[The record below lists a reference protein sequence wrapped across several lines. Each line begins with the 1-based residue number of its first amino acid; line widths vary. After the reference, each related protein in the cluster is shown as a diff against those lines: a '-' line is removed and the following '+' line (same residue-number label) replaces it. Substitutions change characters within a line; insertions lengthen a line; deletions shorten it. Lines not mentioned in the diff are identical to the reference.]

1 MLLFVCTTK
10 KEKKMR
16 IVRVNMTDASIVEKE
31 FVQSEWG
38 YYGGR
43 GLIDAMITVK
53 ELDPKCDPLG
63 PDNILSIA
71 TGLFAGTMMT
81 SAGRVS
87 VSAKSP
93 LTHTISE
100 SNAGGIMGKWL
111 DEQQI
116 KIISF
121 FGQAPE
127 GKLYY
132 LHVDPNGK
140 ISLEDASF
148 LSMKLNYET
157 SALLR
162 AKYGDDVAIASIGPA
177 GERKG
182 LVANVMMSEYK
193 SGYMCR
199 AAARGGMGAVLG
211 SKGVKAIV
219 VEKSNKPYRPTLPAE
234 TAEEFKEACKICAK
248 AVVSNPMTG
257 GLQRKYGSVYG
268 ATAVAQMGAL
278 PVNNF
283 RGKKV
288 DAGVYVADQW
298 YNTLIE
304 RGGHGTIPCQ
314 PGCVCCCSN
323 EVHDENGNYLTA
335 GIEYDTVALMG
346 PNQGI
351 YDITYVTSADRFC
364 DDYGIDT
371 IDTGCA
377 LGVAMD
383 EGVIQFGD
391 AEGALKFLKR
401 AADPDD
407 PYGQV
412 LINGCQAMGEYLHAK
427 RIPTGKRRG
436 LPAYDPRVLPS
447 YGMTY
452 ERATDGADHTAASA
466 LLSRKDLCPEDQADI
481 SHANSAACD
490 NFELCLFCW
499 GSMLYNPDALNAVGR
514 AAGDIVGIPGMDA
527 SLCQKIGREILY
539 MEHKFNDDA
548 GFTLADDKI
557 ADFFYTEPAE
567 NGQVYKSPFTKS
579 YVELADERAAAAKE
593 Q

>member
-1 MLLFVCTTK
+1 
-10 KEKKMR
+10 MR
-16 IVRVNMTDASIVEKE
+16 IVKVNMTDASIVEEE
-31 FVQSEWG
+31 FRQSDWG

-43 GLIDAMITVK
+43 GLIDAMVTTK
-53 ELDPKCDPLG
+53 QLDPKCDPLG

-81 SAGRVS
+81 SSGRLS

-93 LTHTISE
+93 LTHTIGE
-100 SNAGGIMGKWL
+100 SNAGGIMGKYL

-116 KIISF
+116 KIISVY
-121 FGQAPE
+121 GMAPE
-127 GKLYY
+127 GKKYF
-132 LHVDPNGK
+132 LHVDPDGK
-140 ISLEDASF
+140 ITLEDASF
-148 LSMKLNYET
+148 LSMKLTYET

-162 AKYGDDVAIASIGPA
+162 EKYGDNIAIAAIGPA

-193 SGYMCR
+193 TGYMCR
-199 AAARGGMGAVLG
+199 AAARGGMGAVMG
-211 SKGVKAIV
+211 SKGLKAIV
-219 VEKSNKPYRPTLPAE
+219 VEKSNKPYKPTLPAE

-248 AVVSNPMTG
+248 AVTANPMTG
-257 GLQRKYGSVYG
+257 NLQRKYGSVYG

-278 PVNNF
+278 PTNNF
-283 RGKKV
+283 RGQKV
-288 DAGVYVADQW
+288 DVGCYVAEEW
-298 YNTLIE
+298 YKTMTE

-323 EVHDENGNYLTA
+323 EIHDEDGNYLTA

-383 EGVIQFGD
+383 EGLIQFGD
-391 AEGALKFLKR
+391 AKGALAFLKR

-407 PYGQV
+407 KYGQV
-412 LINGCQAMGEYLHAK
+412 LINGCQALGEFIGAK

-436 LPAYDPRVLPS
+436 MPAYDPRVLPS

-466 LLSRKDLCPEDQADI
+466 LLSRTDLCPEDQADV
-481 SHANSAACD
+481 SHARSACCD
-490 NFELCLFCW
+490 NFEMCLFCW
-499 GSMLYNPDALNAVGR
+499 GSLLYNPDALAAVAR
-514 AAGDIVGIPGMDA
+514 AAGDVVGKPGVGVE
-527 SLCQKIGREILY
+527 LIEEIGRDILY

-548 GFTLADDKI
+548 GFTFADDKI

-579 YVELADERAAAAKE
+579 YVELADERAAAKKE